1 MNDLERLCR
10 DEYQTVLRFLTHLTG
25 DGDLAE
31 ELTQET
37 FYQAAKRWKDFRGQC
52 RASTWLCGIAKRL
65 YFSWRRKAPPV
76 PVDKLP
82 EASADFTAEL
92 LDRERRLTVHRL
104 LHSLPEPYREVVTLR
119 TFGDLSHEEIGALF
133 GKPAS
138 WARTIYYRGRQQL
151 SHKMK
156 EADHEI

>member
-1 MNDLERLCR
+1 MTDLERMCR
-10 DEYQTVLRFLTHLTG
+10 DEYQTVRLFLIHLTG
-25 DGDLAE
+25 DDDLSD

-37 FYQAAKRWKDFRGQC
+37 FYQSARRCKDFRGQC
-52 RASTWLCGIAKRL
+52 KASTWLCGIAKRL
-65 YFSWRRKAPPV
+65 YFSWCRKAV
-76 PVDKLP
+76 PTPMEHLP
-82 EASADFTAEL
+82 EESADFTDEL

-138 WARTIYYRGRQQL
+138 WARVIYYRGRQQL
-151 SHKMK
+151 SHMMK
-156 EADHEI
+156 EEDHET